1 MLGVRVSAN
10 THYILVIS
18 SNRYLSTVIETP
30 LIDCTFLRDPVS
42 RCSGPFGKHVTTY
55 LVPNTCKSAMATI
68 DIQPNDERIIT
79 LPDCLPARWP
89 FKRTLNPADAAVE
102 PASNEWTSSFL
113 DLGPKILTAAADSCS
128 TRLVALAYPDI
139 SADTLRIL
147 ADWMT
152 TFFIFDDM
160 SDKLDRE
167 DVRKLGDCV
176 MDVLR
181 YYIATPTN

>member
-1 MLGVRVSAN
+1 
-10 THYILVIS
+10 
-18 SNRYLSTVIETP
+18 
-30 LIDCTFLRDPVS
+30 
-42 RCSGPFGKHVTTY
+42 
-55 LVPNTCKSAMATI
+55 MAAI
-68 DIQPNDERIIT
+68 NIQPNDERIIT

-113 DLGPKILTAAADSCS
+113 DLGPKILTAGVDSCS

-152 TFFIFDDM
+152 TFFIFDDV
-160 SDKLDRE
+160 SDKLGRE
-167 DVRKLGDCV
+167 DTRKLGDCV

-181 YYIATPTN
+181 YCVAIPTNWLLRQRLTVDDA